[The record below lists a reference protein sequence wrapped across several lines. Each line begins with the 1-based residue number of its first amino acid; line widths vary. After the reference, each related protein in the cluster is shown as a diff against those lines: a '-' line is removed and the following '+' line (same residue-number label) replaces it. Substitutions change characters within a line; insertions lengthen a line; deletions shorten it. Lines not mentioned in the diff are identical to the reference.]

1 LVNILHY
8 LAKILLLVSFF
19 RPVASL
25 LIMDGRFPQILELF
39 HGMKIGVT
47 SGCLGETSIFKIIM
61 TDNLYFVIEAR
72 IYMVSLL
79 DFINFIS

>member
-1 LVNILHY
+1 
-8 LAKILLLVSFF
+8 
-19 RPVASL
+19 
-25 LIMDGRFPQILELF
+25 
-39 HGMKIGVT
+39 MKIGVT